1 MLLELPDSVEGR
13 GPSMATLV
21 EIARILEAARRE
33 PPLSLAEVA
42 RRMPAKRVRHSTV
55 RACVDFLENLGYV
68 TAGSKGVQW
77 TLVRDEKLW
86 NTVRRGVRLAGAR

>member
-1 MLLELPDSVEGR
+1 MLLEMPDSVKGS

-21 EIARILEAARRE
+21 EISRILESARGE

-55 RACVDFLENLGYV
+55 RTCVDFLEGLGYV

-86 NTVRRGVRLAGAR
+86 KTVRRGVPLARAR